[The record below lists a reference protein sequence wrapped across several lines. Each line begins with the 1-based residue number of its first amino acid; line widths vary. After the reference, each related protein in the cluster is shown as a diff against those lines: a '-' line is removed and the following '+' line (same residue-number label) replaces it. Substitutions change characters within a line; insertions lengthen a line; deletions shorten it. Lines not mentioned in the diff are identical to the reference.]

1 MGNHYRQ
8 GDSTL
13 MEAAPE
19 VEGDPQLVSMLG
31 VELEQF

>member
-1 MGNHYRQ
+1 MGNHYHQ

-19 VEGDPQLVSMLG
+19 VEGDPKLVSMLDL
-31 VELEQF
+31 ELQQF